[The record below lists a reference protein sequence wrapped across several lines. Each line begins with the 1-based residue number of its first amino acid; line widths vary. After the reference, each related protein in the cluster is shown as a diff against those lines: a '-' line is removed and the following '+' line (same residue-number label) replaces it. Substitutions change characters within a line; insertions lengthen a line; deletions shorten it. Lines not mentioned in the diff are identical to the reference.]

1 MGEAEGGRLL
11 KGVPVN
17 GGVME
22 QNNGSYLVDGITD
35 ELLSEDNFIDSVMED
50 ASTTEEKQENDILGK
65 YFSNESQTMDT
76 SLGSICHI
84 DSNNG
89 EKQKTDS
96 IVQEVLNVNST
107 FDSILNELNEESN
120 IADMASADIKNRNAS
135 YAASTSEMVPVPKNN
150 SCCRLELERLEEGEG
165 KIADQ
170 SALRGT

>member
-22 QNNGSYLVDGITD
+22 QNDGSYLVDGITD
-35 ELLSEDNFIDSVMED
+35 ELLSEDNFVDSVMED
-50 ASTTEEKQENDILGK
+50 ASITEEKQENDFLGK
-65 YFSNESQTMDT
+65 NFTNELQTMDT
-76 SLGSICHI
+76 SLGSISHI
-84 DSNNG
+84 DSNND

-96 IVQEVLNVNST
+96 IEQEVLNKNST
-107 FDSILNELNEESN
+107 FDSILNELNEEYN
-120 IADMASADIKNRNAS
+120 IVDIASADVNNRNTS
-135 YAASTSEMVPVPKNN
+135 FAASTSDMVSKNN